1 VVAAAMFLV
10 ALTGGKLPGVTEGRW
25 TFAVLWVV
33 GLAMHKLSEF
43 RDYRASPHRFPGP
56 RWLFAVLAILGIA
69 SAGLLVAVIAGFD
82 AVLWVV
88 GLAATVAAKWV
99 LVLAGPTLSR
109 PRAALLAP
117 GGSPLISSR

>member
-1 VVAAAMFLV
+1 MFLV
-10 ALTGGKLPGVTEGRW
+10 ALTGGKLPGVTEGGW
-25 TFAVLWVV
+25 AF
-33 GLAMHKLSEF
+33 
-43 RDYRASPHRFPGP
+43 
-56 RWLFAVLAILGIA
+56 
-69 SAGLLVAVIAGFD
+69 